1 MKSCN
6 RLVANDMAKHEAG
19 ASVAK
24 IYTLYNSID
33 IQLLPHISVH
43 NA

>member
-6 RLVANDMAKHEAG
+6 RLVANDMVKHEAG
-19 ASVAK
+19 ASVTK
-24 IYTLYNSID
+24 IYTLYNCID
-33 IQLLPHISVH
+33 IQQLPYISVH